1 MVTRILGAFLIY
13 VVTIGWSAA
22 QPYSVFRTELKGD
35 WIATDMADSCYIKH
49 TIRPFAEM
57 PLCKFTSLLR
67 ITENEGIYATTYKSY
82 RSNKLFPDTVEKNG
96 FTFRILLTN
105 YSNGYNNQNSNAFRN
120 RIFCSAK
127 DTANELWKIRFDEA
141 SDNLLLYQLSS
152 SNVNKNT
159 KVYVFKRFS
168 YKAAGIT
175 EVTYKQDQD
184 ISSDDWQK
192 VFDPEKIL
200 AGKYE
205 TIYRNNIETI
215 HISESGYA
223 KGINRIAGENTF
235 ETFKRMNVD
244 VNSPTSGSLGAGLG
258 FYDKVYLKLKNAE
271 GYHNQYVFHYKVNH
285 DSLFFFKSENATQKP
300 DFSLFYRGATNKR
313 RTGSMFVTDFSTGF
327 MPGAGYTRYKPSAD
341 SLGTF
346 SGAVLEYLLYA
357 SIHQDDDPGPSHVRV
372 YLRMAQLKNE
382 HEKWIQNFTAGV
394 DLSFER
400 NPHRNYMIPYFGI
413 ETGLLLQTGQTR
425 LFHFTPTVGLH
436 VLSTKRIFVNIQ
448 TGYLYTIKLVD
459 TFKGN
464 VTQATVNFTLW

>member
-49 TIRPFAEM
+49 SIKPFDEM
-57 PLCKFTSLLR
+57 PLYKFISLMR
-67 ITENEGIYATTYKSY
+67 ISDGSGVYVSTYKSY
-82 RSNKLFPDTVEKNG
+82 RANKLFIDESENSS
-96 FTFRILLTN
+96 FTFKIMLH
-105 YSNGYNNQNSNAFRN
+105 GYGDGAN
-120 RIFCSAK
+120 RINAIKNKIYAATK
-127 DTANELWKIRFDEA
+127 DTAFEVWKLQYD
-141 SDNLLLYQLSS
+141 SSTDHLLLFQLSS
-152 SNVNKNT
+152 TNAVKNKKT
-159 KVYVFKRFS
+159 YVYKRFS
-168 YKAAGIT
+168 YRSAGIT
-175 EVTYKQDQD
+175 EVTYKVEQD
-184 ISSDDWQK
+184 IRTDDWVK

-200 AGKYE
+200 AGKFT
-205 TIYRNNIETI
+205 TIYRNNPTTI
-215 HISESGYA
+215 NISEVGYA
-223 KGINRIAGENTF
+223 KGINRLVQANTF
-235 ETFKRMNVD
+235 EEFSRMT
-244 VNSPTSGSLGAGLG
+244 VNENAPEDGVFGISNG
-258 FYDKVYLKLKNAE
+258 FYDKVWLQLKNGE
-271 GYHNQYVFHYKVNH
+271 GYHNQLVMHYKVKR

-300 DFSLFYRGATNKR
+300 DFSLIYTGQYKKR
-313 RTGSMFVTDFSTGF
+313 KGSLYVTDFSTGF

-436 VLSTKRIFVNIQ
+436 VLSTKRIFVNMQ